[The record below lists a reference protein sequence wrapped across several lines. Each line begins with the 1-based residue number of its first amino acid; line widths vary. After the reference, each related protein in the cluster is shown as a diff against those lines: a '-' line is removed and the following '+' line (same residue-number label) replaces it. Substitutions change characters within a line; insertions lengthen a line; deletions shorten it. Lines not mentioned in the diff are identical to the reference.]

1 MRSIRRA
8 LDCKGCSADCAG
20 GGGRGGEGVGE
31 RWMIGEAGGV
41 ARGVGAPIRSLLT
54 LTWSLLTLIRS
65 VREAGGVVRGVDVA
79 YDSCFARGR
88 RGGGI
93 KLVSASGVHC

>member
-31 RWMIGEAGGV
+31 RGMIG
-41 ARGVGAPIRSLLT
+41 
-54 LTWSLLTLIRS
+54 
-65 VREAGGVVRGVDVA
+65 EAGGVVRGVDVA

-93 KLVSASGVHC
+93 QLVSASGVHC

>member
-31 RWMIGEAGGV
+31 RGMIG
-41 ARGVGAPIRSLLT
+41 
-54 LTWSLLTLIRS
+54 
-65 VREAGGVVRGVDVA
+65 EAGGVVRGVDVA

-93 KLVSASGVHC
+93 QLVSASSVHC